1 MDFLFDC
8 CKKRDLV
15 DAQKKLT
22 KKNCCPFGRNRETL
36 LYNNPNNNNQSI
48 ELSHSQETLNINV
61 PQLEP
66 NKNYDTCSSAVYAE
80 NFENEQNKK
89 V

>member
-1 MDFLFDC
+1 LDFIFDF
-8 CKKRDLV
+8 CKKRDFV
-15 DAQKKLT
+15 DAQKKVA
-22 KKNCCPFGRNRETL
+22 KKNCCPFFPRNRETL

-48 ELSHSQETLNINV
+48 ELSHESLNINV
-61 PQLEP
+61 PHIES

-80 NFENEQNKK
+80 NFENDLNKK